1 MENATTARTIFTR
14 FFKIRCVVQ
23 NSTLS
28 FQLAKPVKVVQLV
41 LSAIYMCGITS
52 IILQRQ
58 LIKNATNHVVILFNS
73 LKRRPKQKGK
83 GEGVKLNILLLF
95 YKNSS
100 GNVKIIFSLI
110 FLEQTHLV
118 QQQRQKKIILSKPK
132 R

>member
-41 LSAIYMCGITS
+41 LSAFYMCGITS
-52 IILQRQ
+52 ILLQRQ

-83 GEGVKLNILLLF
+83 GGVKLNILLLF